1 MNIMRIAILGVALL
15 AAALTAFLVRSLVSS
30 PSEVSQT
37 ERPPDP
43 TTQVLVATRD
53 LEIGAKI
60 AASDLRWQVWPEAAL
75 TKAYFTVASAP
86 KAPEDLT
93 GGIVR
98 SVIYANSPIT
108 AGKILKTGAGGF
120 MSAILEGGKRAVGVK
135 VTPDTGAAGFILPGD
150 RVDVLHA
157 TRPVQGEAQE
167 SSASGAVAPKLN
179 SRTIIENVRVLAIDQ
194 TVSDPKAGAAA
205 SSVIGKTATLEL
217 SPEEAEILTSAA
229 MDGII
234 SLSLRSLERRDDT
247 SYAEREAMA
256 AAALAASRKKVN
268 GFDVI
273 RFGLPFRYTP

>member
-30 PSEVSQT
+30 PSEVSQK

-53 LEIGAKI
+53 LEIGTKI
-60 AASDLRWQVWPEAAL
+60 AASDMRWQVWPEAAIA
-75 TKAYFTVASAP
+75 KPYFTVAGAP
-86 KAPEDLT
+86 KAPEELT

-98 SVIYANSPIT
+98 AVIYANSPIT
-108 AGKILKTGAGGF
+108 LGKILKTGAGGF

-157 TRPVQGEAQE
+157 TRPAQGDAQE
-167 SSASGAVAPKLN
+167 SPASGVVAPKLN

-217 SPEEAEILTSAA
+217 SPEEAEILASAA

-234 SLSLRSLERRDDT
+234 SLSLRSLERHDDN
-247 SYAEREAMA
+247 SYAEREAKA